1 MKSSLITLSLLS
13 LITLATT
20 GGCAHGLKHDPTANQ
35 GTINHV
41 VLLTL
46 KDPSETEQVLKDCK
60 ELLSQVPE
68 VKTLWVGT
76 PTDIGRGA
84 EVDGNYNVGICVG
97 FASLDDYRAYMKA
110 PHHMEFGNRWRTSFS
125 AQKIYDVKSE
135 N

>member
-68 VKTLWVGT
+68 VKTLGT
-76 PTDIGRGA
+76 
-84 EVDGNYNVGICVG
+84 
-97 FASLDDYRAYMKA
+97 FL
-110 PHHMEFGNRWRTSFS
+110 
-125 AQKIYDVKSE
+125 
-135 N
+135 